1 MREALAVRKIMER
14 AKSYLMR
21 SKKLTEE
28 AAVKLIQRQ
37 SMGFRKSMRELAE
50 AGLLAGELDQRFEK
64 H

>member
-1 MREALAVRKIMER
+1 MER

-37 SMGFRKSMRELAE
+37 SMDFGRSMRELAE

>member
-14 AKSYLMR
+14 AKSYLMC
-21 SKKLTEE
+21 SKKLTRE
-28 AAVKLIQRQ
+28 AAFKLIQRQ